1 MRSNASTSGGAET
14 AEHDLIE
21 WLRSQIPDL
30 PEPEAGIGDDA
41 AVLTPPAGHQL
52 VVSTDALTEDVH
64 FKRSQIPPSIL
75 GRKALLVNLSDLA
88 AMGARPWFC
97 LLALS
102 LPGDLAS
109 SPYASALLD
118 GFLGE
123 ARRWGVDLVGGNL
136 TGSSV
141 VQITVTIGGTV
152 EHGQAV
158 RRDGCLDGDSL
169 YLVGHLGRSSRGL
182 QLLRELDLE
191 AVPTREEELLELLED
206 PSDALCLLSHLLPA
220 PHLWAGVWLR
230 QRRLAN
236 SMIDVS
242 DGLVTDLQRLAEA
255 SRVEI
260 VIDGS
265 SLELL
270 RSEGGERMTL
280 EHVLNGGEDYA
291 LIFSCSD
298 REEKDIA
305 KIFPEKFG
313 ELRRLG
319 IAHGAEKPSVR
330 LDDGRNQTI
339 LTPQGFDHF
348 T

>member
-1 MRSNASTSGGAET
+1 MT

-21 WLRSQIPDL
+21 WLRSHIPDL

-41 AVLTPPAGHQL
+41 AVLTPPVGHQL

-102 LPGDLAS
+102 LPGELAS
-109 SPYASALLD
+109 SSYFSALLD

-136 TGSSV
+136 TGSSA

-206 PSDALCLLSHLLPA
+206 PRDALCLLSHLLPA

-298 REEKDIA
+298 REEEDIG

-313 ELRRLG
+313 ELHRLG

-339 LTPQGFDHF
+339 LTPQGFKHF